1 MKKLINFSLY
11 DAGNSIFPM
20 LVISALTSSYF
31 VNHVAANEQLGTA
44 LWQLTIGLAGI
55 AVALVMPY
63 IGNKADNMIN
73 GRQKLLRLFSLICI
87 FTISLIYFVLPTQDY
102 VLIALIVIFF
112 GSITYEA
119 SNSLYNS
126 IMKDCSS
133 DDLTLSSGLGFGT
146 GFLGGTIILALLLV
160 TLVLPEQNIF
170 GISTDNYHHL
180 RFAHII
186 LACWFL
192 VFCIPLLYFSK
203 FDQRASV
210 SSTKISQK
218 VKSLLWNN
226 GLTNTGRYLLA
237 RMLYIDGLVIV
248 STSIG
253 IFGTSVMGLSIGQ
266 ILILGIL
273 ANVAGAFGCY
283 LVGAIFK
290 DDKKTVVVTLLMLS
304 LIVTAISINQ
314 DPKTFMIL
322 TVAGTFFAGPLQ
334 SSSRVIMAKLI
345 PNEAQGLGFGLFTFS
360 GKATAFIGPVCAAA
374 LTFLF
379 SQRLGFAF
387 SIVLLLSGMLL
398 MLKVSYKQIKN

>member
-1 MKKLINFSLY
+1 MKN
-11 DAGNSIFPM
+11 
-20 LVISALTSSYF
+20 
-31 VNHVAANEQLGTA
+31 
-44 LWQLTIGLAGI
+44 
-55 AVALVMPY
+55 
-63 IGNKADNMIN
+63 
-73 GRQKLLRLFSLICI
+73 
-87 FTISLIYFVLPTQDY
+87 
-102 VLIALIVIFF
+102 
-112 GSITYEA
+112 
-119 SNSLYNS
+119 
-126 IMKDCSS
+126 CSS

-398 MLKVSYKQIKN
+398 MLKVRFKKN

>member
-73 GRQKLLRLFSLICI
+73 GRQKLLRLFSFLCI
-87 FTISLIYFVLPTQDY
+87 FSIGLIYFVLPTQDY
-102 VLIALIVIFF
+102 VLIALIIIFF

-398 MLKVSYKQIKN
+398 MLKVRFKKN

>member
-73 GRQKLLRLFSLICI
+73 GRQKLLRLFSFLCI
-87 FTISLIYFVLPTQDY
+87 FSIGLIYFVLPTQDY
-102 VLIALIVIFF
+102 VLIALIIIFF

-126 IMKDCSS
+126 IMKNCSS

-398 MLKVSYKQIKN
+398 MLKVSFKKN

>member
-87 FTISLIYFVLPTQDY
+87 FTIGLIYFVLPTQDY

-170 GISTDNYHHL
+170 GIGTDNYHHL

-398 MLKVSYKQIKN
+398 MLKVRFKKN

>member
-73 GRQKLLRLFSLICI
+73 GRQKLLRLFSFLCI
-87 FTISLIYFVLPTQDY
+87 FSIGLIYFVLPTQDY
-102 VLIALIVIFF
+102 VLIALIIIFF

-126 IMKDCSS
+126 IMKNCSS

-218 VKSLLWNN
+218 VKSLLWDK
-226 GLTNTGRYLLA
+226 GLTNIGRYLLA

-290 DDKKTVVVTLLMLS
+290 DDKKTVIAALLMLS

-398 MLKVSYKQIKN
+398 MLKVSFKKN

>member
-87 FTISLIYFVLPTQDY
+87 FTIGLIYFVLPTQDY

-398 MLKVSYKQIKN
+398 MLKVSFKKN

>member
-73 GRQKLLRLFSLICI
+73 GRQKLLRLFSFLCI
-87 FTISLIYFVLPTQDY
+87 FSIGLIYFVLPTQDY
-102 VLIALIVIFF
+102 VLIALIIIFF

-126 IMKDCSS
+126 IMKNCSS

-170 GISTDNYHHL
+170 GIGTDNYHHL

-398 MLKVSYKQIKN
+398 MLKVSFKKN